1 MHDNH
6 NIFVRAIEHQTRVKL
21 TFYSRKQGR
30 NIVSS
35 CAPLHY
41 SEAVGTGQDKDCYYF
56 WDFQAEKGSNFLALS
71 PSRIVSIEPTQDA
84 FRVQELVDAIGH
96 Q

>member
-1 MHDNH
+1 MHENH
-6 NIFVRAIEHQTRVKL
+6 NIFVRAMEHQTRVKL
-21 TFYSRKQGR
+21 TFYSRKQCR

-35 CAPLHY
+35 CAPLYY
-41 SEAVGTGQDKDCYYF
+41 SEGVGTGEDKDCYYF
-56 WDFQAEKGSNFLALS
+56 WDFEAQKGNNFLALS